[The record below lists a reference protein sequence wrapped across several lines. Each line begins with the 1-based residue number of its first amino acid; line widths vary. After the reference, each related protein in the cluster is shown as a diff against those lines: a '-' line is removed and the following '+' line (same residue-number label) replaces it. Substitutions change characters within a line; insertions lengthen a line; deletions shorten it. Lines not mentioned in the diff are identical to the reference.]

1 MLTSVAGAPPVRYA
15 WCMSDTNY
23 YTPKVVLAIG
33 AHADD
38 IDITASGSL
47 LRWADE
53 GTSVY
58 YLLLTDG
65 SRGTS
70 DTAAT
75 PDTVTALRQADQ
87 KAAAAIVGAKDVLF
101 LDYTDGCLEVTQ
113 DLKRDI
119 VRAIRRVKPD
129 TVIVMDPT
137 FLYSTERG
145 MINHPDHR
153 AAGQA
158 TLDAVYPLARD
169 HLSFPEV
176 AADEGL
182 APHKVQHVLLTNFE
196 NHNYFVDIS
205 KQFERKLDVVA
216 AHASQFPD
224 REQISG
230 FMKQQAEALASKTGS
245 KYAEGFVRID
255 MSF

>member
-1 MLTSVAGAPPVRYA
+1 MGYA
-15 WCMSDTNY
+15 SAMSDTTY
-23 YTPKVVLAIG
+23 YTPKIVLAVG

-47 LRWADE
+47 LRWAAE
-53 GTSVY
+53 GAEIY

-65 SRGTS
+65 SRGSS
-70 DTAAT
+70 DDSAT
-75 PDTVTALRQADQ
+75 PETVAARRQADQ
-87 KAAAAIVGAKDVLF
+87 RAAAQLVGAKDVFF
-101 LDYTDGCLEVTQ
+101 LDYCDGCLEVTM

-129 TVIVMDPT
+129 TVITMDPT
-137 FLYSTERG
+137 FLFSTERG

-176 AADEGL
+176 AAEEGL
-182 APHKVQHVLLTNFE
+182 APHKVEHVLLTNFE
-196 NHNYFVDIS
+196 QSTYYVDIS
-205 KQFERKLDVVA
+205 EYFDKKMDVVM
-216 AHASQFPD
+216 AHASQFDD
-224 REQISG
+224 RERMTS
-230 FMKQQAEALASKTGS
+230 FMQPQAEALGTKTGS

-255 MSF
+255 LAF

>member
-1 MLTSVAGAPPVRYA
+1 
-15 WCMSDTNY
+15 MSDTIY
-23 YTPKVVLAIG
+23 YTPKVVLAVG

-38 IDITASGSL
+38 IDITAGGSL
-47 LRWADE
+47 LRWAAE
-53 GTSVY
+53 GAEIY

-65 SRGTS
+65 SRGSS
-70 DTAAT
+70 DQTASHESVA
-75 PDTVTALRQADQ
+75 ALRQADQ
-87 KAAAAIVGAKDVLF
+87 KAAAQIVGAKDVLF
-101 LDYTDGCLEVTQ
+101 LDYTDGCLEVTM

-129 TVIVMDPT
+129 TVVVMDPSV
-137 FLYSTERG
+137 LYSTERG

-182 APHKVQHVLLTNFE
+182 APHKVEHVLLTNFE
-196 NHNYFVDIS
+196 TQNYYVDIS
-205 KQFERKLDVVA
+205 EYFEKKLDVVA
-216 AHASQFPD
+216 AHASQFDD
-224 REQISG
+224 RDR
-230 FMKQQAEALASKTGS
+230 MKSFLEPQAQALGAKTGS
-245 KYAEGFVRID
+245 AYAEGFVRID
-255 MSF
+255 LAF

>member
-1 MLTSVAGAPPVRYA
+1 
-15 WCMSDTNY
+15 MSDTNY
-23 YTPKVVLAIG
+23 YTPKVVLAVG

-53 GTSVY
+53 GADIY

-65 SRGTS
+65 SRGSS
-70 DTAAT
+70 DAAAT
-75 PDTVTALRQADQ
+75 PDSVAAHRQADQ
-87 KAAAAIVGAKDVLF
+87 KAAAKLVGAKDVFF

-129 TVIVMDPT
+129 TVITMDPT
-137 FLYSTERG
+137 FLFSTERG

-169 HLSFPEV
+169 RLSFPEV

-196 NHNYFVDIS
+196 HQNFLVDIS
-205 KQFERKLDVVA
+205 QQFERKLDVVA

-230 FMKQQAEALASKTGS
+230 FLKQQAETLAAKTGS
-245 KYAEGFVRID
+245 QYAEGFVRID
-255 MSF
+255 LAF